1 MFCPK
6 CGTEL
11 PEDSVFCENCGTK
24 VADHVTAKKNTQS
37 KTRPGRKPV
46 PVIIGIAAAVIIAAL
61 LLFFKEK
68 GEENGGS
75 DSKAEVTASKESPTP
90 SPISR
95 SEEKEISEEKEN
107 KETEAG
113 TVLSSAPETQAPD
126 LSAPDDFP
134 AEAGDPSAVAA
145 DLSTADHAMATDFEW
160 FLDYELLGGE
170 YQGQLVSDRNLTK
183 PVAKDQQALLQGGWK
198 AFMYCADEGADPED
212 GARYF
217 NAEINSSGDDFAV
230 TMNWKYM
237 FDAVSGQSI
246 EESGSDLFKG
256 NWKED
261 GTVSVQ
267 SDYAMVTFDTFLI
280 NQDSTAEYALGT
292 FYWISG
298 ETCRIALMRV
308 RKS

>member
-46 PVIIGIAAAVIIAAL
+46 PVIIGIAAAVIIVAL

-75 DSKAEVTASKESPTP
+75 DSKAEVTASKE
-90 SPISR
+90 
-95 SEEKEISEEKEN
+95 
-107 KETEAG
+107 
-113 TVLSSAPETQAPD
+113 TQAPD
-126 LSAPDDFP
+126 LSAPDDFS

-170 YQGQLVSDRNLTK
+170 YQGQLVSDRSLTT